1 MVILLLK
8 LNRRL
13 KLETSQVLT
22 SSSKPAS
29 SGLITV
35 ALLLSC
41 LTVLIATPCAASQPR
56 TKTVDKFEF
65 KVEFNGT
72 STLLMA
78 DDGAIWRI
86 PRVGITYYC
95 MAPSWEIIVFNDATK
110 RGRVFPPQ
118 HWLNRVEGKEPIRIK
133 SKTVIPSSFKGMP
146 ARSLYLEIEPMESL
160 KNQGEFFY
168 RSSTKKT
175 KEYSRMEI
183 LELQNKKIS
192 KQTLDF
198 LRWRFSM
205 PFLDGPLLKST
216 NVYPDGKRETTIS
229 AISVSPTTIPLSE
242 WRTPKNF
249 TRVDSTS
256 KVNNEK
262 ASYKEAAEMF
272 DSLMP

>member
-8 LNRRL
+8 LNRLL

-35 ALLLSC
+35 ALLLFS
-41 LTVLIATPCAASQPR
+41 LTLLTATPCAASKPL

-72 STLLMA
+72 STLLIA
-78 DDGAIWRI
+78 DDGAIWRV
-86 PRVGITYYC
+86 PRNGITYYC

-110 RGRVFPPQ
+110 HGRVFPPQ
-118 HWLNRVEGKEPIRIK
+118 HWLNKVEGKEPIHIK
-133 SKTVIPSSFKGMP
+133 SKSVIPSFFNGRP
-146 ARSLYLEIEPMESL
+146 AKSLYLEIEPRESL

-168 RSSTKKT
+168 RSSTQKT
-175 KEYSRMEI
+175 KEFSQMEI
-183 LELQNKKIS
+183 LELQNKKIA

-198 LRWRFSM
+198 IRWRFSM
-205 PFLDGPLLKST
+205 PFLSGPLLKST
-216 NVYPDGKRETTIS
+216 NIYPDGKRETTVKVT
-229 AISVSPTTIPLSE
+229 SVSRTTIPLSE
-242 WRTPKNF
+242 WRAPKNF
-249 TRVDSTS
+249 KLVDSTS
-256 KVNNEK
+256 KVNNERAK
-262 ASYKEAAEMF
+262 YKKAAEMF